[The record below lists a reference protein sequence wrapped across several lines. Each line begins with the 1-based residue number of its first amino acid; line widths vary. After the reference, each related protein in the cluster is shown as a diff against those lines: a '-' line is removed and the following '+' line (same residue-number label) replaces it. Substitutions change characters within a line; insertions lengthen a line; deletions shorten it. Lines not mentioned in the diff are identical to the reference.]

1 MIGYKAGRAWA
12 WGTLLGCAFLAGCG
26 GSSGAPVV
34 VCYTSTDQVFAEP
47 ILQAFEQQ
55 SGIRVR
61 AKYDTEETKTTGL
74 VNLIQ
79 AEKGNPQADVFWS
92 SETGRAIALKQA
104 GCLATYRSPNAEGIP
119 AGFKDPEG
127 YWTGFSARARVI
139 LYNTELVKV
148 SPPSSVMELISPAW
162 QGKAAIANPLFGTT
176 SFHATTLF
184 LRWGDAQAKDFF
196 RRVREN
202 GVQILPSNG
211 AVKDAVSDGRATWG
225 VLDTDDANVALK
237 EGRPVA
243 VLFPDQ
249 EGAGTVIIPN
259 TVSLIAGAPRPETG
273 KQLIDYL
280 LSPQVEQRLAEMDC
294 VQMPLRPGVPTPPGV
309 RTVSSIDAQ
318 EVDYTRVA
326 ERIREVDGMLK
337 EVLGL

>member
-1 MIGYKAGRAWA
+1 MSDGRWIGWILFCA
-12 WGTLLGCAFLAGCG
+12 LLANCG
-26 GSSGAPVV
+26 KPLDEPVV

-47 ILQAFEQQ
+47 ILKAFEEQ

-79 AEKGNPQADVFWS
+79 AEKSNPQADVFWS

-104 GCLATYRSPNAEGIP
+104 GCLAAHSSPNAEGIP
-119 AGFKDPEG
+119 TGFKDPEG

-148 SPPSSVMELISPAW
+148 NPPSSVMELIDPAW

-176 SFHATTLF
+176 SFHAAALF
-184 LRWGDAQAKDFF
+184 LRLGDAQARDFF
-196 RRVREN
+196 RRAREN

-211 AVKDAVSDGRATWG
+211 AVKDAVSDGRVAWG
-225 VLDTDDANVALK
+225 LMDTDDANVAL
-237 EGRPVA
+237 EDGRSVA
-243 VLFPDQ
+243 VVFPDQ

-259 TVSLIAGAPRPETG
+259 TVSLLAGAPHPETG
-273 KQLIDYL
+273 KKLVDYL
-280 LSPQVEQRLAEMDC
+280 LSPQVEQRLAELDC

-318 EVDYTRVA
+318 EVDYARVA
-326 ERIREVDGMLK
+326 GKIREVDGMLK